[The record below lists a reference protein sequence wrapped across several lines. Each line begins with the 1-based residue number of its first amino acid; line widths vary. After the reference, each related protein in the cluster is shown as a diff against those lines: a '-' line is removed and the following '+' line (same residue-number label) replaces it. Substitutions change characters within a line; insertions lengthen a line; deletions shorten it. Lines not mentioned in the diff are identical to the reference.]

1 MWKYL
6 SRPHPSS
13 SKAVEAVAHHPLL
26 ASESAHPLDVDV
38 PDDGGGGGALDGG
51 DDVRHHARPC
61 MDDDDVPGGG
71 DNNKPD
77 GSPALCNLTC
87 QNSDVCALDEKKN
100 RAPLHARESISPP
113 HVPDEGAGDDMMT
126 QRPSVDSVVQPAS
139 CADFFL
145 TPAQKKERARKQNAA
160 EKSHND
166 TQDNTQQMAMP
177 TNTTTNNT
185 NNNNNATT
193 THTFFLT
200 PAQKRARQ
208 KKEEEVRAAEREAAM
223 EAARAAAAERAAN
236 APAHPFF
243 APRAA
248 TNNNN
253 NNNNNAAGA
262 VASAPPPPA
271 VSFMHV
277 SQDTTPAPERF
288 GKLWIGSD
296 PPVAPNVDLQ
306 SCDEACFGAAGAAR
320 LREKISRMRSAETM
334 SATKEP
340 HIVLLDQNP
349 APSKHTAVPL
359 PWPQRFAPQTGAQ
372 LVGNDAATRYLS
384 KFLSS
389 WQVRMALEDGTA
401 ARTAD
406 VKKKRKRRASACS
419 DSDGSDSD
427 FESPRG
433 GCRRRRSC
441 SSSSNAMNGCL
452 LVGPVG
458 SGKTAA
464 VYALAEEL
472 GYVVREVNSGDK
484 RSGQAILSLVR
495 EATQSHRATTGKPT
509 LLLFEDVDVE
519 EDKGFH
525 AALRTIV
532 ESTRRPVILSANS
545 SAAAE
550 AWQSE
555 VEVVGF
561 EAVAEE
567 DVELVVAAAAKEAG
581 ASLPAEVVKEVAAAA
596 RGDLRRALLEA
607 QVVAAAAVGG
617 GSGGGGGG
625 GPVADAAAEPADAAA
640 EPADAAA
647 EPADAAAEPADA
659 VAEPD
664 TCLVQ
669 DALEASISGRH
680 AFALLG
686 AVDARL
692 DRSSFL
698 ASIARA
704 EAEAEAAAVVVGRAV
719 RRCRRT
725 ASFPY
730 LERQVGLDEALCVR
744 LRDFSSK
751 ML

>member
-6 SRPHPSS
+6 SRPPGCS
-13 SKAVEAVAHHPLL
+13 SKAVQVVEAVEAVEVVAHHALL
-26 ASESAHPLDVDV
+26 ASESAHPLDVA
-38 PDDGGGGGALDGG
+38 DDGGGGGALDGG

-100 RAPLHARESISPP
+100 RDPPLHARESISPP

-160 EKSHND
+160 EKSRND

-177 TNTTTNNT
+177 TNTTTTTTN

-208 KKEEEVRAAEREAAM
+208 KKEEEARAAEREAAM

-248 TNNNN
+248 TNNN

-288 GKLWIGSD
+288 GKLWIGSG

-545 SAAAE
+545 SSAAE

-607 QVVAAAAVGG
+607 QVAAAAAVGG
-617 GSGGGGGG
+617 GSGGGGL
-625 GPVADAAAEPADAAA
+625 VADAAA

-692 DRSSFL
+692 DRTSFL

>member
-1 MWKYL
+1 M
-6 SRPHPSS
+6 
-13 SKAVEAVAHHPLL
+13 
-26 ASESAHPLDVDV
+26 
-38 PDDGGGGGALDGG
+38 
-51 DDVRHHARPC
+51 
-61 MDDDDVPGGG
+61 
-71 DNNKPD
+71 
-77 GSPALCNLTC
+77 
-87 QNSDVCALDEKKN
+87 
-100 RAPLHARESISPP
+100 
-113 HVPDEGAGDDMMT
+113 
-126 QRPSVDSVVQPAS
+126 
-139 CADFFL
+139 
-145 TPAQKKERARKQNAA
+145 
-160 EKSHND
+160 
-166 TQDNTQQMAMP
+166 
-177 TNTTTNNT
+177 
-185 NNNNNATT
+185 
-193 THTFFLT
+193 
-200 PAQKRARQ
+200 
-208 KKEEEVRAAEREAAM
+208 
-223 EAARAAAAERAAN
+223 
-236 APAHPFF
+236 
-243 APRAA
+243 
-248 TNNNN
+248 
-253 NNNNNAAGA
+253 
-262 VASAPPPPA
+262 
-271 VSFMHV
+271 
-277 SQDTTPAPERF
+277 
-288 GKLWIGSD
+288 
-296 PPVAPNVDLQ
+296 
-306 SCDEACFGAAGAAR
+306 
-320 LREKISRMRSAETM
+320 
-334 SATKEP
+334 
-340 HIVLLDQNP
+340 
-349 APSKHTAVPL
+349 
-359 PWPQRFAPQTGAQ
+359 
-372 LVGNDAATRYLS
+372 
-384 KFLSS
+384 
-389 WQVRMALEDGTA
+389 
-401 ARTAD
+401 
-406 VKKKRKRRASACS
+406 
-419 DSDGSDSD
+419 
-427 FESPRG
+427 
-433 GCRRRRSC
+433 
-441 SSSSNAMNGCL
+441 
-452 LVGPVG
+452 GPVG

-545 SAAAE
+545 SSAAE

-607 QVVAAAAVGG
+607 QVAAAAAVGG
-617 GSGGGGGG
+617 GSGGGG
-625 GPVADAAAEPADAAA
+625 PV
-640 EPADAAA
+640 
-647 EPADAAAEPADA
+647 ADAAAEPADA

-692 DRSSFL
+692 DRTSFL